1 MQKGAVFM
9 SYWVVGAMWGGHD
22 DQLETFVRRGY
33 WFLGYTEEEQQ
44 AQNQRRDQIRVGD
57 RIAIKRMLGQ
67 GASDIEIRALGVV
80 TEIDPDDN
88 RVYVRWAISNLG
100 RTVPSRGCF
109 ASIHGP
115 FAADDEWTRLVFQL

>member
-1 MQKGAVFM
+1 M

-22 DQLETFVRRGY
+22 DQLDTFVRRGY